1 VGLTAVASAGGTWL
15 KREHHTNISNT
26 RGEGGGPSFE
36 YYAAY
41 WIFSLNDSFDFPAE
55 RRQIKT
61 VGTRVAIKPALCYH
75 IQYSTDGSDL
85 CIIKKLC

>member
-1 VGLTAVASAGGTWL
+1 VATIVPFSGADSSRFRGGNLAKKGTSY
-15 KREHHTNISNT
+15 KYIKHK
-26 RGEGGGPSFE
+26 GGGGGSSFE

-61 VGTRVAIKPALCYH
+61 VGTRVAIKPALC
-75 IQYSTDGSDL
+75 
-85 CIIKKLC
+85 